1 MRLHFA
7 MLTTLSIAACSNAA
21 PIEAPIDLAPAPAP
35 APTPDPAMTGMRYI
49 SLDIDALDSARL
61 ALAERDPGAKLDV
74 VDTWNDVA
82 IVRYDAQDFRK
93 LSELMHGNHGRC
105 GGFVVHESLDEAL
118 GAFRAKDHEGIAPLI
133 AYTID
138 NAATVDGL
146 LPQLSATSL
155 LGYIQNLVSFGTRYY
170 TSAGGGQASNW
181 VRATW
186 SNFAAAA
193 GRTDVTVQ
201 LFETGWTMKSV
212 IATIPGSTLPN
223 EVIVLGAHLDSIAPS
238 NSSTNAPGADDDAS
252 GVATLTETLRV
263 LMAQDYRPARTVKFM
278 AYAAE
283 EVGLLGSKQIV
294 QSSQATGVVGV
305 MQLDMTNYK
314 GSANDIYIYQDYTNA
329 AQNTFLGSL
338 VDTYLPGITRGTD
351 SCGYGC
357 SDHASW
363 YNAGFPTSLP
373 FESRMSQYNPNIHT
387 SGDTLAVSGN
397 NANHAIKFAK
407 LATAYVAEIAKGQL
421 GAVVSSEPV
430 LSISAPASD
439 SSYQQGTPVTLA
451 GSATDAQDGTL
462 SASIQW
468 ASSLDGSLGTGDS
481 RTTTLSVGTHTITAR
496 IVDSSGLSATAT
508 TTVTITST
516 ATDLFRESFE
526 SATSWSPTGLWHQT
540 TKSACASPGY
550 ASAMRSMY
558 FGSDSTCNY
567 ATSAPVTGTITSPVI
582 TGVAATSALSFKYYR
597 KVESDTGS
605 YDVASVEILSGT
617 TTATV
622 WSRSSANPSNTI
634 WNDSGAISLAAFAG
648 RTIQVRFKFDSVD
661 YANNAFTGWLVDDVV
676 VTK

>member
-1 MRLHFA
+1 MRLHLA

-21 PIEAPIDLAPAPAP
+21 PVEAPIDPAPAPAP
-35 APTPDPAMTGMRYI
+35 APDPAMTGVRYI
-49 SLDIDALDSARL
+49 SLDVDALDSARL
-61 ALAERDPGAKLDV
+61 ALAERDPAAKLDI

-105 GGFVVHESLDEAL
+105 GGFVVHETLDEAL

-155 LGYIQNLVSFGTRYY
+155 LGYIQSLVSFGTRYY
-170 TSAGGGQASNW
+170 TSAGGGQASSW
-181 VRATW
+181 VRDTW
-186 SNFAAAA
+186 SGFAAAA

-223 EVIVLGAHLDSIAPS
+223 EVIVLGAHLDSISPS
-238 NSSTNAPGADDDAS
+238 NNNNAPGADDDAS
-252 GVATLTETLRV
+252 GIATLTETLRV

-294 QSSQATGVVGV
+294 QSSQAAGVVGV

-314 GSANDIYIYQDYTNA
+314 GSANDIYIFQDYTNA
-329 AQNTFLGSL
+329 AQNTFVSSL

-363 YNAGFPTSLP
+363 YNAGFPTSMP

-387 SGDTLAVSGN
+387 AGDTLAFSGN

-407 LATAYVAEIAKGQL
+407 LATAYVAELAKGQL
-421 GAVVSSEPV
+421 GTVAISEPL
-430 LSISAPASD
+430 LSISAPASGA
-439 SSYQQGTPVTLA
+439 SYQQGTPITLT

-468 ASSLDGSLGTGDS
+468 ASSIDGSLGAGAS
-481 RTTTLSVGTHTITAR
+481 RTVTLSVGTHTITAR
-496 IVDSSGLSATAT
+496 ILDSSGLSATAT

-516 ATDLFRESFE
+516 ATDLFRENFE
-526 SATSWSPTGLWHQT
+526 GATSWSPTGLWHQT
-540 TKSACASPGY
+540 RKSSCASPGY
-550 ASAMRSMY
+550 ASAMHAMY
-558 FGSDSTCNY
+558 FGSDSTCNFS
-567 ATSAPVTGTITSPVI
+567 TGSPVAGTITSPVI
-582 TGVAATSALSFKYYR
+582 TGVTATSALAFKYYR
-597 KVESDTGS
+597 KVESSTGS

-622 WSRSSANPSNTI
+622 WTRSSAHASNTI

-648 RTIQVRFKFDSVD
+648 RTIQVRFKFDSID
-661 YANNAFTGWLVDDVV
+661 SANNAFTGWLVDDVV